1 MNRFKCQMTSD
12 AKNQSTIRL
21 DLNIYDLECL
31 CLAPLQTN
39 IEWTLVMIFQ
49 FYSMHSGFLSYVR
62 TYCSGFDLT
71 NTMAR
76 NRDIN
81 YRQEFRRAP
90 FSQPSAHVLIGIA
103 GTGGSRFLCL
113 SMPSHQS
120 SLPNNCLLHV
130 LR

>member
-1 MNRFKCQMTSD
+1 MCQMTSD
-12 AKNQSTIRL
+12 AKYQTTIQL

-71 NTMAR
+71 NTMTR
-76 NRDIN
+76 NRDTN
-81 YRQEFRRAP
+81 YRQEF
-90 FSQPSAHVLIGIA
+90 
-103 GTGGSRFLCL
+103 
-113 SMPSHQS
+113 
-120 SLPNNCLLHV
+120 
-130 LR
+130 